1 MPRVQAN
8 GIELEYEE
16 FGDADA
22 PVFLLIMG
30 LANQLVGWPEDF
42 CQQLAATGRRVIRF
56 DNRDVGLSSRMDHFG
71 LPRVWPMFPRYAMGL
86 PVRPPYSL
94 SDMAADAAG
103 LLDALGIEQA
113 DVAGASMGGMITQL
127 LAIEHPHKVRSFTS
141 IFSTTG
147 SRRLPWPRPFA
158 LRAILRTP
166 PTERD
171 ARIEFGV
178 NLYRTLHGTGGLP
191 YEPDLIR
198 ERISRSWERN
208 RDSTGSV
215 RQFTAVLGATDRTE
229 ALGQVQIPAAV
240 VHGNN
245 DPLVNIGHGRA
256 TAAALPNAKLTVID
270 GLGHGLPRAAWDAI
284 QGAMLEAADR
294 A

>member
-1 MPRVQAN
+1 MPRAQAN

-16 FGDADA
+16 FGDPAA
-22 PVFLLIMG
+22 PAFLLVMG
-30 LANQLVGWPEDF
+30 LANQLVGWPEEF
-42 CQQLAATGRRVIRF
+42 CQRLAETGRRVIRF
-56 DNRDVGLSSRMDHFG
+56 DNRDVGLSTRMDHLG
-71 LPRVWPMFPRYAMGL
+71 RPNVWPMIPRYALGL
-86 PVRPPYSL
+86 PVSPPYSL
-94 SDMAADAAG
+94 GDMAADAAG

-147 SRRLPWPRPFA
+147 SRRLPWPKPWA

-166 PTERD
+166 PTERE
-171 ARIEFGV
+171 ARVEFGV
-178 NLYRTLHGTGGLP
+178 KLYRTLHGTGGLP
-191 YEPDLIR
+191 YEADLIR
-198 ERISRSWERN
+198 ERITRSWERN
-208 RDSTGSV
+208 PDSTGSV
-215 RQFTAVLGATDRTE
+215 RQFTAVLAATDRTRQ
-229 ALGQVQIPAAV
+229 LQQVRIPAAV

-245 DPLVNIGHGRA
+245 DPLVHIGHGRA
-256 TAAALPNAKLTVID
+256 TAKALPDAKLTVID

-284 QGAMLEAADR
+284 QGAMLECAER